1 LTVYGK
7 TCVQR
12 CWVHKA
18 ASVRNA
24 MPKSIQAKAR
34 AHLKDIRMPETK
46 AAAQA
51 AFGFFIDA

>member
-1 LTVYGK
+1 
-7 TCVQR
+7 
-12 CWVHKA
+12 
-18 ASVRNA
+18 